1 MAYTFDQIIEMA
13 KLSGIPNNP
22 GSTLRPGDKTS
33 DGSKLSHHNFGHA
46 VDFMGFNQD
55 ALAQF
60 FMALPTVEVL
70 HYSEATGKGYAKNS
84 KGPYDLTKHPALLN
98 EHRNH
103 LHVAMLEDPVASVLD
118 QLRRGIKP
126 VIDAAGQGLSMVG
139 KLIPNPGNVT
149 EALSNVGTAMASG
162 AQSMMSIGRV
172 ADLVTKAF
180 LPTNILRGVAFLFSL
195 IFILI
200 GIWFLGREVRESTP

>member
-22 GSTLRPGDKTS
+22 GSTLRPGDRTS
-33 DGSKLSHHNFGHA
+33 DGSKLSHHAFGHA
-46 VDFMGFNQD
+46 VDFMGYSQD
-55 ALAQF
+55 ALAEF

-70 HYSEATGKGYAKNS
+70 HYSRATGKSYAKNS
-84 KGPYDLTKHPALLN
+84 KGPYDLTKHPALLK
-98 EHRNH
+98 EHENH
-103 LHVAMLEDPVASVLD
+103 LHVAMLEDPVAGVLD
-118 QLRRGIKP
+118 ALRKGIKP
-126 VIDAAGQGLSMVG
+126 VLTAAGQGLSMIG
-139 KLIPNPGNVT
+139 KLIPTPGNVT

-162 AQSMMSIGRV
+162 AESLVSIGRV

-180 LPTNILRGVAFLFSL
+180 LPTNILRGFAFMFSL